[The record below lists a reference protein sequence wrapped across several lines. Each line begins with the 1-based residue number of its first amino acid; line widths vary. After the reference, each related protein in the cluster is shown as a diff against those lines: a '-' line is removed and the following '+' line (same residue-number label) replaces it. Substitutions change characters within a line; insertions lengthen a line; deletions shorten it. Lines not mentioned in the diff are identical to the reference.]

1 MFKYSEV
8 LWKSVSK
15 KEGKHV
21 EGGGETRDAVW
32 IRDRQAVELQRQQM
46 KMLRVSV
53 GVMRM
58 DRIKKESIR
67 GTAHAGCFGG
77 KVREFRGGTEGC

>member
-21 EGGGETRDAVW
+21 EDGGETRDAVW
-32 IRDRQAVELQRQQM
+32 IRDRQAVELQR
-46 KMLRVSV
+46 
-53 GVMRM
+53 
-58 DRIKKESIR
+58 
-67 GTAHAGCFGG
+67 
-77 KVREFRGGTEGC
+77 